1 MWRLIFLIMLV
12 GTIACDKKESI
23 DPNVVTKI
31 ISGTKYGFCMGY
43 CTHEFTM
50 TKGQTIYRQ
59 SGPAFTTE
67 VEPKTCEVAL
77 ADQTWS
83 DLTSLVDD
91 QFFTLDSV
99 YGCPDCVDQGAEFIE
114 VVTSSRSHMIT
125 IDPSLDQE
133 IHVLVEALRA
143 ERQRILNEEDCP

>member
-12 GTIACDKKESI
+12 STLACDKQESM
-23 DPNVVTKI
+23 DPNMVTEI
-31 ISGTKYGFCMGY
+31 VSGTKYGFCIGY

-50 TKGQTIYRQ
+50 RKGQTIYRQ
-59 SGPAFTTE
+59 SGPAFTNE
-67 VEPKTCEVAL
+67 VEPKVCEVSL

-83 DLTSLVDD
+83 DLTSFVDD
-91 QFFTLDSV
+91 QFFMLDSV
-99 YGCPDCVDQGAEFIE
+99 YGCPDCVDQGAEFIK
-114 VVTSSRSHMIT
+114 VVTPSRSHMIT

-143 ERQRILNEEDCP
+143 ERQRIVNEEDCP